1 MAIDGKLHFYKYV
14 EFPSGDNTST
24 WATAYKEAKK
34 SVFEGLKGYLATIT
48 SENEEKYLYSSL
60 GGNLQAWIGWSQNIA
75 SRDGYDGF
83 VLDSDE
89 ITDEALKPLDDS
101 NKIVR
106 KWSWLCGPE
115 AGTTFY
121 ETGESVMYMAVRY
134 VMASTPTGIIM
145 SRITA
150 IVVAV
155 LLHIIRS
162 MH

>member
-1 MAIDGKLHFYKYV
+1 MGNSLQR
-14 EFPSGDNTST
+14 
-24 WATAYKEAKK
+24 EAKK

-60 GGNLQAWIGWSQNIA
+60 GGNLQAWIGGA
-75 SRDGYDGF
+75 RTLLPRDGYDGF

-115 AGTTFY
+115 AGMTFY
-121 ETGESVMYMAVRY
+121 ETGESGNVYGGSVCDT
-134 VMASTPTGIIM
+134 STPTGIIM